1 MIPKKLTLQNFLS
14 YRQAS
19 LDFDGLHT
27 ACICGANGAGKSS
40 LLEAITWA
48 IWGKTRTKPS
58 EDVIHLGEKNTR
70 VDFDFS
76 YGGQI
81 YRIIRTKQRKG
92 GSTLDFQIFN
102 HDNFNSI
109 SAKGVTETQD
119 RINDCLK
126 VDYETFVNSAY
137 LQQGQADKFMT
148 YGAAQRK
155 DVLVKLL
162 KLDDYDKIVDKAKE
176 LAKQYTEEKNRL
188 QGQWELL
195 ESKLEEKE
203 NYLVKLTNI
212 GQDLDYHQNE
222 YSQVEKNLKQV
233 QLLSSQRDTLEKEL
247 VWQSNQLS
255 EVKNKLSQLIDEK
268 KILRQDMDE
277 LSLILTKEEEIINSY
292 QLWQGYLNE
301 DKVLTTKYDEY
312 KLLISE
318 KNNLE
323 ESLRKGFMV

>member
-1 MIPKKLTLQNFLS
+1 
-14 YRQAS
+14 
-19 LDFDGLHT
+19 
-27 ACICGANGAGKSS
+27 
-40 LLEAITWA
+40 
-48 IWGKTRTKPS
+48 
-58 EDVIHLGEKNTR
+58 
-70 VDFDFS
+70 
-76 YGGQI
+76 
-81 YRIIRTKQRKG
+81 
-92 GSTLDFQIFN
+92 
-102 HDNFNSI
+102 
-109 SAKGVTETQD
+109 
-119 RINDCLK
+119 
-126 VDYETFVNSAY
+126 
-137 LQQGQADKFMT
+137 MT

-323 ESLRKGFMV
+323 ESLRQGVYGLEQNIREVNFKLGELADNKLDFE